1 MLKKGNIYL
10 LILMKKISSIDL
22 FAGVGGMRISLSKA
36 LKKMGFEDDCKL
48 YSEINS
54 YSQQTYQ
61 ENFPPTKLIE
71 DIKSV
76 KDKDVEDMIPD
87 HDILLA
93 GFPCQPFSRAGISK
107 RKNLK
112 RAHGFDDKDQGDL
125 FFNILS
131 ILNIKKPKAFILE
144 NVQNLKTYQS
154 GEILKQ
160 MLKKLRK
167 NYYVPEPQVLDAQD
181 FGLAQRRRRI
191 FIVGFLKFNGEFKFP
206 KPTYKKTCVKDFLD
220 LYPPKKYIISD
231 LLWDSHKKRKIRN
244 KKAGKG
250 FGFRLTHPTDKAT
263 ITISARYYK
272 DGSECL
278 LHRGENKNP
287 RKLTPREVFRLQGFP
302 ENFKFSVSDLQA
314 YRQAG
319 NAVPINVVEK
329 VCISVLEYLE
339 NKQKNFL
346 INKIA
351 S

>member
-1 MLKKGNIYL
+1 
-10 LILMKKISSIDL
+10 MKKITSIDL

-36 LKKMGFEDDCKL
+36 LRKLGYIDECKL

-54 YSQQTYQ
+54 YSQQTYN
-61 ENFPPTKLIE
+61 ENFPETKLIE

-76 KDKDVEDMIPD
+76 GKKDINEMIPD

-112 RAHGFDDKDQGDL
+112 RAYGFEDKDQGDL
-125 FFNILS
+125 FFNILD
-131 ILNIKKPKAFILE
+131 ILNTKKPRAFVLE
-144 NVQNLKTYQS
+144 NVQNLKNHQ
-154 GEILKQ
+154 GGKLLNKILKE
-160 MLKKLRK
+160 LRK
-167 NYYVPEPQVLDAQD
+167 NYYVPEPQVLDAQN
-181 FGLAQRRRRI
+181 FGLAQRRKRI
-191 FIVGFLKFNGEFKFP
+191 FIVGFLNFNGDFKFP
-206 KPTYKKTCVKDFLD
+206 NPTNKKTKVKDFLD

-231 LLWDSHKKRKIRN
+231 LLWKSHKKRKLRN

-250 FGFRLTHPTDKAT
+250 FGYKLTYPTDKAT

-278 LHRGENKNP
+278 LYRGENKNP

-302 ENFKFSVSDLQA
+302 ESFKFSVSDLQA
-314 YRQAG
+314 YKQAG

-329 VCISVLEYLE
+329 VCIEVLKYLTR
-339 NKQKNFL
+339 KKNR
-346 INKIA
+346 IKNA
-351 S
+351 A

>member
-1 MLKKGNIYL
+1 
-10 LILMKKISSIDL
+10 MKKITSIDL

-36 LKKMGFEDDCKL
+36 LRKLGYIDECKL

-54 YSQQTYQ
+54 YSQQTYN
-61 ENFPPTKLIE
+61 ENFPETKLIE

-76 KDKDVEDMIPD
+76 DKKDINEMIPD

-112 RAHGFDDKDQGDL
+112 RAYGFEDKDQGDL
-125 FFNILS
+125 FFNILD
-131 ILNIKKPKAFILE
+131 ILNTKKPRAFVLE
-144 NVQNLKTYQS
+144 NVQNLKNHQ
-154 GEILKQ
+154 GGKLLNKILKE
-160 MLKKLRK
+160 LRK

-191 FIVGFLKFNGEFKFP
+191 FIVGFLNFNGDFAFP
-206 KPTYKKTCVKDFLD
+206 NPTNKTTKVKDFLD

-231 LLWDSHKKRKIRN
+231 LLWRSHKKRKLRN

-250 FGFRLTHPTDKAT
+250 FGYKLTYPTDKAT

-272 DGSECL
+272 DGGECL
-278 LHRGENKNP
+278 LYRGENKNP

-302 ENFKFSVSDLQA
+302 ESFKFPVSDLQA
-314 YRQAG
+314 YKQAG
-319 NAVPINVVEK
+319 NAVAINVVEK
-329 VCISVLEYLE
+329 ICLNVVNYLFQSKK
-339 NKQKNFL
+339 NQK
-346 INKIA
+346 KVA
-351 S
+351 